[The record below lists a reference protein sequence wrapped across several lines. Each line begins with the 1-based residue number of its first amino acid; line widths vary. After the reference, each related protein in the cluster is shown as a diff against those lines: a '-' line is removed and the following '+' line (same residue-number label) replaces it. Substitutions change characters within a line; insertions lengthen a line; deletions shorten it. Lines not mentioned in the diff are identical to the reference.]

1 MVVSLED
8 PNVTADRTTATWFE
22 QSDWFGGIEDGQ
34 EDMDNINQILA
45 KNSKNAKKTKEKKSE
60 KAEKI
65 QDEQMD
71 IDQGKFYTL
80 IFVLH

>member
-1 MVVSLED
+1 
-8 PNVTADRTTATWFE
+8 
-22 QSDWFGGIEDGQ
+22 
-34 EDMDNINQILA
+34 MDNINQILA
-45 KNSKNAKKTKEKKSE
+45 KNLKNAKKTKEKKSE